1 MDEVDGMAGNEDRGG
16 IPVSAICSELLLS
29 IKHLSSQELIKLIKT
44 SRIPI
49 ICICNDRQHT
59 KIRSL
64 ANYCYD
70 LRFQRP
76 KVDQIKVSVWILCVT
91 TAFHTCN
98 HYLLGML
105 GCHDEGGIPRA
116 DQNHR

>member
-1 MDEVDGMAGNEDRGG
+1 MKIAEESLL
-16 IPVSAICSELLLS
+16 VSYKLIILLDS
-29 IKHLSSQELIKLIKT
+29 MCVFQELIKLIKT

-76 KVDQIKVSVWILCVT
+76 KVDQIKVLCVCC
-91 TAFHTCN
+91 FHACN
-98 HYLLGML
+98 HYPL